1 MYGVGDVRF
10 FDRLAPLYDLAMP
23 PANGEALAAGFDR
36 AERPIDRL
44 LDVGGGSG
52 RASAALTGPDS
63 TVVDVSLGML
73 RRARNARGLSA
84 LAGDAGRLP
93 FRDGSVDAVL
103 VVDAFHHL
111 PDQRAA
117 LSEAARVIAPGGV
130 LVVREFDPTHPLGRV
145 LVAGEHAIGMGSRFR
160 SPDALADDF
169 DAAGFEA
176 AVVDRG
182 FGYTVAGVRP
192 DGGD

>member
-1 MYGVGDVRF
+1 MYGLGDVHF
-10 FDRLAPLYDLAMP
+10 FDRIAPLYDLVMP
-23 PANGEALAAGFDR
+23 PASGEAVAAGFDR

-52 RASAALTGPDS
+52 RASAALRGPDI

-73 RRARNARGLSA
+73 QRARDLRGLAA

-130 LVVREFDPTHPLGRV
+130 IVVREFDPTHPLGRL

-160 SPDALADDF
+160 SPEALAGDL
-169 DAAGFEA
+169 DAAGFEP

-182 FGYTVAGVRP
+182 FGYTVAGVRV